1 MPDCQAWGH
10 PSTISADRLYYI
22 PNQRLKKQKK
32 NQLDACVCCVCVD
45 TVGALSGML
54 RWLLCLD
61 EKFIF
66 VTS

>member
-10 PSTISADRLYYI
+10 PSTSADRLYYI
-22 PNQRLKKQKK
+22 PNQRLKKQK
-32 NQLDACVCCVCVD
+32 NQLDACVLCLRRH
-45 TVGALSGML
+45 GWALSGML